1 MKNASDPL
9 TRPGAFFFE
18 NVFIQNDNN
27 MALLIFCSFLAVLF
41 FWAVGAYN
49 RLVVLRA
56 SVAKQFAAVDAQL
69 LRVLVW
75 LQGNLPASMRDMLS
89 EMEEAALPEAL
100 LKNERDL
107 NLLNILE
114 ALSNSLDLARTQPLS
129 AVVMQKVNQERLAL
143 AAWAKTEVRA
153 GQSGEATWF
162 IDPLPYKFDRLK
174 AQAWPLMDAYNQ
186 AATKYNEA
194 VLQFPAVVL
203 AKRVNFVPA
212 QTLDIADLLA

>member
-1 MKNASDPL
+1 MSL
-9 TRPGAFFFE
+9 L
-18 NVFIQNDNN
+18 VFCAI
-27 MALLIFCSFLAVLF
+27 LATLF

-56 SVAKQFAAVDAQL
+56 NVAKQFAAVDAQL

-107 NLLNILE
+107 KLLDILE
-114 ALSNSLDLARTQPLS
+114 ALSDSLDAARTQPLS
-129 AVVMQKVNQERLAL
+129 PVVMQQVNQNRLAL
-143 AAWAKTEVRA
+143 AAWAKAEVRA

-186 AATKYNEA
+186 AAAKYNEA
-194 VLQFPAVVL
+194 VSQFPASVL
-203 AKRVNFVPA
+203 ARQVKFVPA

>member
-1 MKNASDPL
+1 MSL
-9 TRPGAFFFE
+9 L
-18 NVFIQNDNN
+18 VFCAI
-27 MALLIFCSFLAVLF
+27 LATLF

-49 RLVVLRA
+49 RLMVLRA
-56 SVAKQFAAVDAQL
+56 NVAKQFAAVDAQL

-107 NLLNILE
+107 KLLDILE
-114 ALSNSLDLARTQPLS
+114 ALSDSLDAARTQPLS
-129 AVVMQKVNQERLAL
+129 PVVMQQVNENRLAL
-143 AAWAKTEVRA
+143 AAWAKAEVRA

-194 VLQFPAVVL
+194 VSQFPASVL
-203 AKRVNFVPA
+203 AKQVKFVPA

>member
-1 MKNASDPL
+1 MLFAGVL
-9 TRPGAFFFE
+9 
-18 NVFIQNDNN
+18 IHNDAN
-27 MALLIFCSFLAVLF
+27 MSLLIFSAILAVLF

-49 RLVVLRA
+49 RLVLLRA

-75 LQGNLPASMRDMLS
+75 LQGNLPVSMRDMLS

-107 NLLNILE
+107 KLLRILE
-114 ALSNSLDLARTQPLS
+114 ELSDSLDLARTQPMS
-129 AVVMQKVNQERLAL
+129 ASAMQRVNQERLAL
-143 AAWAKTEVRA
+143 AAWAKAEVRA
-153 GQSGEATWF
+153 GQTGEATWF

-186 AATKYNEA
+186 AAFKYNEA
-194 VLQFPAVVL
+194 IHQFPASLL
-203 AKRVNFVPA
+203 ARQVKFLPA
-212 QTLDIADLLA
+212 QMLDNADLLA

>member
-1 MKNASDPL
+1 MPFAGVL
-9 TRPGAFFFE
+9 
-18 NVFIQNDNN
+18 IHNDAN
-27 MALLIFCSFLAVLF
+27 MSLLIFSAILAVLF

-49 RLVVLRA
+49 RLVLLRA

-75 LQGNLPASMRDMLS
+75 LQGNLPVSMRDMLS

-107 NLLNILE
+107 KLLRTLE
-114 ALSNSLDLARTQPLS
+114 ELSDSLDLARTQPMS
-129 AVVMQKVNQERLAL
+129 ASAMQRVNQERLAL
-143 AAWAKTEVRA
+143 AAWAKAEVRA
-153 GQSGEATWF
+153 GQTGEATWF

-186 AATKYNEA
+186 AAFKYNEA
-194 VLQFPAVVL
+194 IHQFPASLL
-203 AKRVNFVPA
+203 AKQVKFLPA
-212 QTLDIADLLA
+212 QMLDNADLLA

>member
-1 MKNASDPL
+1 MS
-9 TRPGAFFFE
+9 
-18 NVFIQNDNN
+18 
-27 MALLIFCSFLAVLF
+27 LLIFSSLLALLF

-49 RLVVLRA
+49 RLVLLRA

-69 LRVLVW
+69 LRILVW

-107 NLLNILE
+107 NLLKILE
-114 ALSNSLDLARTQPLS
+114 DLSDSLDAARNQPLS
-129 AVVMQKVNQERLAL
+129 SVVMQKVNQNRLDL
-143 AAWAKTEVRA
+143 AAWAKAEVRA

-186 AATKYNEA
+186 AAIKYNEA
-194 VLQFPAVVL
+194 VMQFPASVL
-203 AKRVNFVPA
+203 AKQVKFVPA

>member
-1 MKNASDPL
+1 MKTCLECHDPFQGRSDKK
-9 TRPGAFFFE
+9 
-18 NVFIQNDNN
+18 
-27 MALLIFCSFLAVLF
+27 FCSDACRNNFNNKQKSDVSHQMRQINAILKKNHKVLSLLF
-41 FWAVGAYN
+41 
-49 RLVVLRA
+49 
-56 SVAKQFAAVDAQL
+56 SAVDAQL

-107 NLLNILE
+107 NLLAILE
-114 ALSNSLDLARTQPLS
+114 ALSDSLDAARTQPLS
-129 AVVMQKVNQERLAL
+129 PVVMQQVNQNRLAL
-143 AAWAKTEVRA
+143 AAWAKAEVRA

-186 AATKYNEA
+186 AAAKYNEA
-194 VLQFPAVVL
+194 VSQFPASVL
-203 AKRVNFVPA
+203 AKQVKFVPA

>member
-1 MKNASDPL
+1 ML
-9 TRPGAFFFE
+9 FE
-18 NVFIQNDNN
+18 FEFIHNVDN
-27 MALLIFCSFLAVLF
+27 MSLLIFSAVLAVLF

-56 SVAKQFAAVDAQL
+56 SVAKQFSAVDAQL

-75 LQGNLPASMRDMLS
+75 MQGNLPASMRDMLS

-107 NLLNILE
+107 NLLKILE
-114 ALSNSLDLARTQPLS
+114 DLSDSLDAARTQPLS
-129 AVVMQKVNQERLAL
+129 AAAMTRVNQDRLAL
-143 AAWAKTEVRA
+143 AAWAKAELRA

-162 IDPLPYKFDRLK
+162 IDPLPHKFDRLK

-186 AATKYNEA
+186 SALRYNEA
-194 VLQFPAVVL
+194 VTQFPASLL
-203 AKRVNFVPA
+203 AKQVNFKPA
-212 QTLDIADLLA
+212 LMLDHADLLA

>member
-1 MKNASDPL
+1 L
-9 TRPGAFFFE
+9 
-18 NVFIQNDNN
+18 IQNNGN
-27 MALLIFCSFLAVLF
+27 MSLLVFCAILATLF

-56 SVAKQFAAVDAQL
+56 NVAKQFAAVDAQL

-107 NLLNILE
+107 SLLDILE
-114 ALSNSLDLARTQPLS
+114 ALSDSLDAARTQPLS
-129 AVVMQKVNQERLAL
+129 PVVMQQVNQNRLAL
-143 AAWAKTEVRA
+143 AAWAKAEVRA

-186 AATKYNEA
+186 AAAKYNEA
-194 VLQFPAVVL
+194 VSQFPASVL
-203 AKRVNFVPA
+203 AKQVKFVPA

>member
-1 MKNASDPL
+1 MS
-9 TRPGAFFFE
+9 
-18 NVFIQNDNN
+18 
-27 MALLIFCSFLAVLF
+27 LLIFCAILATLF

-56 SVAKQFAAVDAQL
+56 NVAKQFSAVDAQL

-107 NLLNILE
+107 NLLDILE
-114 ALSNSLDLARTQPLS
+114 ALSDSLDAARTQPLS
-129 AVVMQKVNQERLAL
+129 PVVMQQVNENRLAL
-143 AAWAKTEVRA
+143 AAWAKAEVRA

-186 AATKYNEA
+186 AAAKYNEA
-194 VLQFPAVVL
+194 VSQFPASVL
-203 AKRVNFVPA
+203 AKQVKFVPA

>member
-1 MKNASDPL
+1 VNTA
-9 TRPGAFFFE
+9 RGIFFE
-18 NVFIQNDNN
+18 DVFIHNDNN
-27 MALLIFCSFLAVLF
+27 MALLIFSSILAVLF

-69 LRVLVW
+69 IRVLVW

-107 NLLNILE
+107 KLLAILE
-114 ALSNSLDLARTQPLS
+114 ELSESLDLARTQPLS
-129 AVVMQKVNQERLAL
+129 PVVMSKVNQNRLAL
-143 AAWAKTEVRA
+143 AAWAKVEVRA

-186 AATKYNEA
+186 AATKYNDA
-194 VLQFPAVVL
+194 VLQFPASVL
-203 AKRVNFVPA
+203 AKQLNFVPA
-212 QTLDIADLLA
+212 QTLDIKDLLA

>member
-1 MKNASDPL
+1 LLFA
-9 TRPGAFFFE
+9 G
-18 NVFIQNDNN
+18 VFIHNDAN
-27 MALLIFCSFLAVLF
+27 MSLLIFSAILAVLF

-49 RLVVLRA
+49 RLVLLRA

-75 LQGNLPASMRDMLS
+75 LQGNLPVSMRDMLS

-107 NLLNILE
+107 KLLRILE
-114 ALSNSLDLARTQPLS
+114 ELSDSLDLARTQPMS
-129 AVVMQKVNQERLAL
+129 ASAMQRVNQERLAL
-143 AAWAKTEVRA
+143 AAWAKAEVRA
-153 GQSGEATWF
+153 GQTGEATWF

-186 AATKYNEA
+186 AAFKYNEA
-194 VLQFPAVVL
+194 IHQFPASLL
-203 AKRVNFVPA
+203 AKQVKFLPA
-212 QTLDIADLLA
+212 QMLDNADLLA

>member
-1 MKNASDPL
+1 MSL
-9 TRPGAFFFE
+9 L
-18 NVFIQNDNN
+18 VFCAN
-27 MALLIFCSFLAVLF
+27 LATLF

-49 RLVVLRA
+49 RLMVVRA
-56 SVAKQFAAVDAQL
+56 NVAKQFAAVDAQL

-107 NLLNILE
+107 KLLDILE
-114 ALSNSLDLARTQPLS
+114 ALSDSLDAARTQPLS
-129 AVVMQKVNQERLAL
+129 PVVMQQVNENRLAL
-143 AAWAKTEVRA
+143 AAWAKAEVRA

-186 AATKYNEA
+186 AAAKYNEA
-194 VLQFPAVVL
+194 VSQFPASVL
-203 AKRVNFVPA
+203 AKQVKFVPA

>member
-1 MKNASDPL
+1 MS
-9 TRPGAFFFE
+9 
-18 NVFIQNDNN
+18 
-27 MALLIFCSFLAVLF
+27 LLIFCAILATLF

-56 SVAKQFAAVDAQL
+56 NVAKQFSAVDAQL

-107 NLLNILE
+107 KLLDILE
-114 ALSNSLDLARTQPLS
+114 ALSDSLDAARTQPLS
-129 AVVMQKVNQERLAL
+129 PVVMQQVNENRLAL
-143 AAWAKTEVRA
+143 AAWAKAEVRA

-186 AATKYNEA
+186 AAAKYNEA
-194 VLQFPAVVL
+194 VSQFPASVL
-203 AKRVNFVPA
+203 AKQVKFVPA

>member
-1 MKNASDPL
+1 VA
-9 TRPGAFFFE
+9 
-18 NVFIQNDNN
+18 VFIHNDDN
-27 MALLIFCSFLAVLF
+27 MTLLIFCCILAVLF

-56 SVAKQFAAVDAQL
+56 SVAKQFATVDAQL

-100 LKNERDL
+100 LKNDRDL
-107 NLLNILE
+107 KLLAILE
-114 ALSNSLDLARTQPLS
+114 ELSDSLDLARTQPLS
-129 AVVMQKVNQERLAL
+129 PVVMQKVNQNRLAL
-143 AAWAKTEVRA
+143 AAWAKAEVRA

-186 AATKYNEA
+186 AALKYNEA
-194 VLQFPAVVL
+194 VLQFPASVL
-203 AKRVNFVPA
+203 AKQVNFVPA

>member
-1 MKNASDPL
+1 MSL
-9 TRPGAFFFE
+9 L
-18 NVFIQNDNN
+18 VFCAI
-27 MALLIFCSFLAVLF
+27 LATLF

-56 SVAKQFAAVDAQL
+56 NVAKQFSAVDAQL

-107 NLLNILE
+107 KLLDILE
-114 ALSNSLDLARTQPLS
+114 ALSDSLDAARTQPLS
-129 AVVMQKVNQERLAL
+129 PVVMQQVNENRLAL
-143 AAWAKTEVRA
+143 AAWAKAEVRT

-186 AATKYNEA
+186 AAAKYNEA
-194 VLQFPAVVL
+194 VSQFPASVL
-203 AKRVNFVPA
+203 AKQVKFVPA

>member
-1 MKNASDPL
+1 L
-9 TRPGAFFFE
+9 
-18 NVFIQNDNN
+18 IQNNGN
-27 MALLIFCSFLAVLF
+27 MSLLVFCAILATLF

-56 SVAKQFAAVDAQL
+56 NVAKQFSAVDAQL

-107 NLLNILE
+107 KLLDILE
-114 ALSNSLDLARTQPLS
+114 ALSDSLDAARTQPLS
-129 AVVMQKVNQERLAL
+129 PVVMQQVNENRLAL
-143 AAWAKTEVRA
+143 AAWAKAEVRA

-186 AATKYNEA
+186 AAAKYNEA
-194 VLQFPAVVL
+194 MSQFPASVL
-203 AKRVNFVPA
+203 AKQVKFVPA

>member
-1 MKNASDPL
+1 MSL
-9 TRPGAFFFE
+9 L
-18 NVFIQNDNN
+18 VFCAI
-27 MALLIFCSFLAVLF
+27 LATLF

-49 RLVVLRA
+49 RLMVLRA
-56 SVAKQFAAVDAQL
+56 NVAKQFAAVDAQL

-107 NLLNILE
+107 KLLDILE
-114 ALSNSLDLARTQPLS
+114 ALSDSLDAARTQPLS
-129 AVVMQKVNQERLAL
+129 PVVMQQVNENRLAL
-143 AAWAKTEVRA
+143 AAWAKAEVRA

-186 AATKYNEA
+186 AAAKYNEA
-194 VLQFPAVVL
+194 VSQFPASVL
-203 AKRVNFVPA
+203 ARQVKFVPA

>member
-1 MKNASDPL
+1 MSL
-9 TRPGAFFFE
+9 L
-18 NVFIQNDNN
+18 VFCAI
-27 MALLIFCSFLAVLF
+27 LATLF

-56 SVAKQFAAVDAQL
+56 NVAKQFAAVDAQL

-107 NLLNILE
+107 KLLDILE
-114 ALSNSLDLARTQPLS
+114 ALSDSLDAARTQPLS
-129 AVVMQKVNQERLAL
+129 PVVMQQVNENRLAL
-143 AAWAKTEVRA
+143 AAWAKAEVRA

-186 AATKYNEA
+186 AAAKYNEA
-194 VLQFPAVVL
+194 VSQFPASVL
-203 AKRVNFVPA
+203 AKQVKFVPA

>member
-1 MKNASDPL
+1 VNTA
-9 TRPGAFFFE
+9 RGIFFE
-18 NVFIQNDNN
+18 DVFIHNDN
-27 MALLIFCSFLAVLF
+27 MALLIFSSILAVLF

-69 LRVLVW
+69 IRVLVW

-107 NLLNILE
+107 TLLAILE
-114 ALSNSLDLARTQPLS
+114 ELSDSLDLARTQPLS
-129 AVVMQKVNQERLAL
+129 PVVMQKVNQNRLAL
-143 AAWAKTEVRA
+143 AAWAKAEVRA
-153 GQSGEATWF
+153 GQSGDATWF

-186 AATKYNEA
+186 AALKYNDA
-194 VLQFPAVVL
+194 VSQFPASVL
-203 AKRVNFVPA
+203 AKQLNFVPA
-212 QTLDIADLLA
+212 QTLDITDLLA

>member
-1 MKNASDPL
+1 
-9 TRPGAFFFE
+9 
-18 NVFIQNDNN
+18 
-27 MALLIFCSFLAVLF
+27 
-41 FWAVGAYN
+41 
-49 RLVVLRA
+49 
-56 SVAKQFAAVDAQL
+56 
-69 LRVLVW
+69 
-75 LQGNLPASMRDMLS
+75 MLS

-107 NLLNILE
+107 NLLAILE
-114 ALSNSLDLARTQPLS
+114 ALSDNLDLARNQPLS
-129 AVVMQKVNQERLAL
+129 PVVMQKVNQDRLAL

-186 AATKYNEA
+186 AAVKYNEA
-194 VLQFPAVVL
+194 VLQFPASVL
-203 AKRVNFVPA
+203 AKQVNFVPA

>member
-1 MKNASDPL
+1 MSL
-9 TRPGAFFFE
+9 L
-18 NVFIQNDNN
+18 VFCAI
-27 MALLIFCSFLAVLF
+27 LATLF

-49 RLVVLRA
+49 RLMVLRA
-56 SVAKQFAAVDAQL
+56 NVAKQFAAVDAQL

-107 NLLNILE
+107 KLLDILE
-114 ALSNSLDLARTQPLS
+114 ALSDSLDAARTHPLS
-129 AVVMQKVNQERLAL
+129 PVVMQQVNQNRLAL
-143 AAWAKTEVRA
+143 AAWAKVEVRA

-186 AATKYNEA
+186 AAAKYNEA
-194 VLQFPAVVL
+194 ASQFPASVL
-203 AKRVNFVPA
+203 AKQVKFVPA

>member
-1 MKNASDPL
+1 VNAG
-9 TRPGAFFFE
+9 RGVFFKD
-18 NVFIQNDNN
+18 VFIHNDNN
-27 MALLIFCSFLAVLF
+27 MALLIFCSILAVLF

-69 LRVLVW
+69 IRVLVW

-107 NLLNILE
+107 NLLAILE
-114 ALSNSLDLARTQPLS
+114 DLSDSLDLARTQALTPG
-129 AVVMQKVNQERLAL
+129 VMSRVNQNRLAL
-143 AAWAKTEVRA
+143 AAWAKAEVRA

-186 AATKYNEA
+186 AATKYNDA
-194 VLQFPAVVL
+194 VLQFPASVL
-203 AKRVNFVPA
+203 AKQLNFVPA
-212 QTLDIADLLA
+212 QTLDIKDLLA

>member
-1 MKNASDPL
+1 MSVL
-9 TRPGAFFFE
+9 
-18 NVFIQNDNN
+18 VFCAI
-27 MALLIFCSFLAVLF
+27 LATLF

-56 SVAKQFAAVDAQL
+56 NVAKQFAAVYAQL

-107 NLLNILE
+107 TLLDILE
-114 ALSNSLDLARTQPLS
+114 ALSDSLDAARTQPLS
-129 AVVMQKVNQERLAL
+129 PEVMQQVNQNRLAL
-143 AAWAKTEVRA
+143 AAWAKAEVRA

-186 AATKYNEA
+186 AAAKYNEA
-194 VLQFPAVVL
+194 VTQFPASLL
-203 AKRVNFVPA
+203 AKQVKFVPA
-212 QTLDIADLLA
+212 HTLDIADLLA

>member
-1 MKNASDPL
+1 MSL
-9 TRPGAFFFE
+9 L
-18 NVFIQNDNN
+18 VFCAI
-27 MALLIFCSFLAVLF
+27 LATLF

-49 RLVVLRA
+49 RLMVLRA
-56 SVAKQFAAVDAQL
+56 NVAKQFSAVDAQL

-107 NLLNILE
+107 KLLDILE
-114 ALSNSLDLARTQPLS
+114 ALSDSLDAARTQPLS
-129 AVVMQKVNQERLAL
+129 PVVMQQVNENRLAL
-143 AAWAKTEVRA
+143 AAWAKAEVRA

-186 AATKYNEA
+186 AAAKYNDA
-194 VLQFPAVVL
+194 VSQFPASVL
-203 AKRVNFVPA
+203 AKQVKFVPA

>member
-1 MKNASDPL
+1 MSL
-9 TRPGAFFFE
+9 L
-18 NVFIQNDNN
+18 VFCAI
-27 MALLIFCSFLAVLF
+27 LATLF

-49 RLVVLRA
+49 RLMVLRA
-56 SVAKQFAAVDAQL
+56 NVAKQFAAVDAQL

-107 NLLNILE
+107 KLLDILE
-114 ALSNSLDLARTQPLS
+114 ALSDSLDAARTQPLS
-129 AVVMQKVNQERLAL
+129 PVVMQQVNENRLAL
-143 AAWAKTEVRA
+143 AAWAKAEVRA

-194 VLQFPAVVL
+194 VSQFPASVL
-203 AKRVNFVPA
+203 AKQVKFVPA
-212 QTLDIADLLA
+212 QMLDIADLLA

>member
-1 MKNASDPL
+1 MSVL
-9 TRPGAFFFE
+9 
-18 NVFIQNDNN
+18 VFCAI
-27 MALLIFCSFLAVLF
+27 LATLF

-56 SVAKQFAAVDAQL
+56 NVAKQFAAVDAQL

-107 NLLNILE
+107 TLLDILE
-114 ALSNSLDLARTQPLS
+114 ALSDSLDAARTQPLS
-129 AVVMQKVNQERLAL
+129 PEVMQQVNQNRLAL
-143 AAWAKTEVRA
+143 AAWAKAEVRA

-186 AATKYNEA
+186 AAAKYNEA
-194 VLQFPAVVL
+194 VTQFPASLL
-203 AKRVNFVPA
+203 AKQVKFVPA
-212 QTLDIADLLA
+212 HTLDIADLLA

>member
-1 MKNASDPL
+1 MLFAGVL
-9 TRPGAFFFE
+9 
-18 NVFIQNDNN
+18 IHNDAN
-27 MALLIFCSFLAVLF
+27 MSLLIFSAILAVLF

-49 RLVVLRA
+49 RLVLLRA

-75 LQGNLPASMRDMLS
+75 LQGNLPVSMRDMLS

-107 NLLNILE
+107 KLLRTLE
-114 ALSNSLDLARTQPLS
+114 ELSDSLDLARTQPMS
-129 AVVMQKVNQERLAL
+129 ASAMQRVNQDRLAL
-143 AAWAKTEVRA
+143 AAWAKAEVRA
-153 GQSGEATWF
+153 GQTGEATWF

-186 AATKYNEA
+186 AAFKYNEA
-194 VLQFPAVVL
+194 IHQFPASLL
-203 AKRVNFVPA
+203 ARQVKFLPA
-212 QTLDIADLLA
+212 QMLDNADLLA

>member
-1 MKNASDPL
+1 M
-9 TRPGAFFFE
+9 AF
-18 NVFIQNDNN
+18 
-27 MALLIFCSFLAVLF
+27 LIFSSILAVLF

-69 LRVLVW
+69 IRVLVW

-107 NLLNILE
+107 KLLAILE
-114 ALSNSLDLARTQPLS
+114 DLSDSLDLARTQPLTPAWMS
-129 AVVMQKVNQERLAL
+129 RVNQNRLDL
-143 AAWAKTEVRA
+143 AAWAKAEVRA

-186 AATKYNEA
+186 AANKYNEA
-194 VLQFPAVVL
+194 VLQFPASVL
-203 AKRVNFVPA
+203 AKQLNFLPA
-212 QTLDIADLLA
+212 QTLDIKDLLA

>member
-1 MKNASDPL
+1 MSL
-9 TRPGAFFFE
+9 L
-18 NVFIQNDNN
+18 VFCAI
-27 MALLIFCSFLAVLF
+27 LATLF

-56 SVAKQFAAVDAQL
+56 NVAKQFSAVDAQL

-107 NLLNILE
+107 KLLDILE
-114 ALSNSLDLARTQPLS
+114 ALSDSLDAARTQPLS
-129 AVVMQKVNQERLAL
+129 PVVMQQVNQNRLAL
-143 AAWAKTEVRA
+143 AAWAKAEVRA

-186 AATKYNEA
+186 AAAKYNEA
-194 VLQFPAVVL
+194 VSQFPASVL
-203 AKRVNFVPA
+203 AKQVKFVPA

>member
-1 MKNASDPL
+1 VNAA
-9 TRPGAFFFE
+9 RGVFFE
-18 NVFIQNDNN
+18 DVFIHNDNK
-27 MALLIFCSFLAVLF
+27 MALLIFSSILAVLF

-69 LRVLVW
+69 IRVLVW

-107 NLLNILE
+107 KLLAILE
-114 ALSNSLDLARTQPLS
+114 ELSDSLDLARTQPLTP
-129 AVVMQKVNQERLAL
+129 VVMSQVNQNRLAL
-143 AAWAKTEVRA
+143 AAWAKAEVRA

-186 AATKYNEA
+186 AALKYNDA
-194 VLQFPAVVL
+194 VSQFPASVL
-203 AKRVNFVPA
+203 AKQLNFVPA
-212 QTLDIADLLA
+212 QTLDITDLLA

>member
-1 MKNASDPL
+1 L
-9 TRPGAFFFE
+9 
-18 NVFIQNDNN
+18 IQNDGN
-27 MALLIFCSFLAVLF
+27 MSLLIFCAILATLF

-49 RLVVLRA
+49 RLVLLRA
-56 SVAKQFAAVDAQL
+56 NVAKQFAAVDAQL

-107 NLLNILE
+107 KLLDILE
-114 ALSNSLDLARTQPLS
+114 ALSDSLDAARTQPLS
-129 AVVMQKVNQERLAL
+129 PVVMQKVNQNRLAL
-143 AAWAKTEVRA
+143 AVWAKAEMRA

-186 AATKYNEA
+186 AAAKYNEA
-194 VLQFPAVVL
+194 VTQFPASVL
-203 AKRVNFVPA
+203 AKQVKFVPA

>member
-1 MKNASDPL
+1 MSL
-9 TRPGAFFFE
+9 L
-18 NVFIQNDNN
+18 VFCAI
-27 MALLIFCSFLAVLF
+27 LATLF

-56 SVAKQFAAVDAQL
+56 NVAKQFAAVDAQL

-107 NLLNILE
+107 TLLDILE
-114 ALSNSLDLARTQPLS
+114 ALSDSLDAARTQPLS
-129 AVVMQKVNQERLAL
+129 PEVMQQVNQNRLAL
-143 AAWAKTEVRA
+143 AAWAKAEVRA

-186 AATKYNEA
+186 AAAKYNEA
-194 VLQFPAVVL
+194 VTQFPASLL
-203 AKRVNFVPA
+203 AKQVKFVPA
-212 QTLDIADLLA
+212 HTLDIADLLA

>member
-1 MKNASDPL
+1 MS
-9 TRPGAFFFE
+9 
-18 NVFIQNDNN
+18 
-27 MALLIFCSFLAVLF
+27 LLIFCAILATLF

-56 SVAKQFAAVDAQL
+56 NIAKQFSAVDAQL

-107 NLLNILE
+107 KLLDILE
-114 ALSNSLDLARTQPLS
+114 ALSDSLDAARTQPLS
-129 AVVMQKVNQERLAL
+129 PVVMQQVNQNRLAL
-143 AAWAKTEVRA
+143 AAWAKAEVRA

-186 AATKYNEA
+186 AAAKYNEA
-194 VLQFPAVVL
+194 VSQFPASVL
-203 AKRVNFVPA
+203 AKQVKFVPA
-212 QTLDIADLLA
+212 QMLDIADLLA

>member
-1 MKNASDPL
+1 MKNAPDPL
-9 TRPGAFFFE
+9 TRAGVFFFE
-18 NVFIQNDNN
+18 DVFIHNDGN
-27 MALLIFCSFLAVLF
+27 MALLIFCSILAVLF
-41 FWAVGAYN
+41 FWAIGAYN

-56 SVAKQFAAVDAQL
+56 SVAKQFSAVDAQL

-100 LKNERDL
+100 LKNDRDL
-107 NLLNILE
+107 KLLAILE
-114 ALSNSLDLARTQPLS
+114 ELSDSLDLARTQPLS
-129 AVVMQKVNQERLAL
+129 PVVMQKVNQNRLAL
-143 AAWAKTEVRA
+143 AAWAKAEVRA

-186 AATKYNEA
+186 AALKYNDA
-194 VLQFPAVVL
+194 VSQFPASVL
-203 AKRVNFVPA
+203 AKQVNFVPA